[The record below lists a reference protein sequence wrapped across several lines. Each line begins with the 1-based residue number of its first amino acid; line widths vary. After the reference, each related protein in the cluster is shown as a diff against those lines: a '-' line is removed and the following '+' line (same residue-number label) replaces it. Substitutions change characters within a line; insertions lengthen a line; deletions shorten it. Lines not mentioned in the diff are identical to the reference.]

1 MTLTIGIVNYN
12 TKDDLEFCLQSIY
25 RNPTR
30 VKYSVIV
37 VDNGSED
44 SSKEF
49 LKSLNNKNVKKV
61 YNTENRGFSSA
72 CNQIAKLADT
82 TYILF
87 LNPDVVI
94 TRGSIDRLIS
104 FMKKNKEIAIVTG
117 KLLNP
122 DGTLQL
128 SCRRFPTILYVL
140 FGRESIFRKVFPN
153 NPISKKYMLYDLD
166 YNKVQYP
173 DWVRGAVM
181 LVRFNLFKEIGGFDE
196 RFFLYLED
204 TDICLRFRKKGYAIA
219 YNPEAIFYHKLGSS
233 TNKREFQ
240 SKLIHNI
247 SMYYYIKK
255 HMSYNSA
262 ILFFISIS
270 LFLRL
275 TLLFGVEIIKRMK
288 K

>member
-12 TKDDLEFCLQSIY
+12 TKDDLELCLQSIF
-25 RNPTR
+25 RNPPHF
-30 VKYSVIV
+30 KYSIIV
-37 VDNGSED
+37 VDND
-44 SSKEF
+44 SKDISREF
-49 LKSLNNKNVKKV
+49 LKSLNHKNIKKV
-61 YNTENRGFSSA
+61 YNTENRGLGSA

-87 LNPDVVI
+87 FNPDVII
-94 TRGSIDRLIS
+94 TKGSIDKLIS
-104 FMKKNKEIAIVTG
+104 FMKENKEIAIVTG

-128 SCRRFPTILYVL
+128 SCRKFPKILYVL
-140 FGRESIFRKVFPN
+140 FGRESIFRKLFPN
-153 NPISKKYMLYDLD
+153 NPISRKYMQYDLD

-181 LVRFNLFKEIGGFDE
+181 LIRCDLFKEIGGFDE

-204 TDICLRFRKKGYAIA
+204 TDLCLRLRKIGYDIA

-233 TNKREFQ
+233 TKKKEFQ
-240 SKLIHNI
+240 SKLMHNI

-255 HMSYNSA
+255 HMNYNA
-262 ILFFISIS
+262 LLLFFISIA

-275 TLLFGVEIIKRMK
+275 TLLFGVDIIKRIK

>member
-12 TKDDLEFCLQSIY
+12 TKEDLEFCLQSIFK
-25 RNPTR
+25 NPPHFN
-30 VKYSVIV
+30 YSIIV
-37 VDNGSED
+37 VDNNSKD

-49 LKSLNNKNVKKV
+49 LKNLNHKNIIKV
-61 YNTENRGFSSA
+61 YNTVNNGLGSA
-72 CNQIAKLADT
+72 CNQIAKLAET

-87 LNPDVVI
+87 LNPDVIVKKD
-94 TRGSIDRLIS
+94 SIDRLVS
-104 FMKKNKEIAIVTG
+104 FMKESKEVAIVTG

-128 SCRRFPTILYVL
+128 SCRKFPTILYAL
-140 FGRESIFRKVFPN
+140 FGRESIFRKLFPN

-173 DWVRGAVM
+173 DWVRGAVL
-181 LVRFNLFKEIGGFDE
+181 LVKCNLFKEIGGFDE

-204 TDICLRFRKKGYAIA
+204 TDLCLRFRKIGYDIA

-233 TNKREFQ
+233 TKKKELH
-240 SKLIHNI
+240 SKLMHNI

-255 HMSYNSA
+255 HMNYNPVL
-262 ILFFISIS
+262 LFFISIA